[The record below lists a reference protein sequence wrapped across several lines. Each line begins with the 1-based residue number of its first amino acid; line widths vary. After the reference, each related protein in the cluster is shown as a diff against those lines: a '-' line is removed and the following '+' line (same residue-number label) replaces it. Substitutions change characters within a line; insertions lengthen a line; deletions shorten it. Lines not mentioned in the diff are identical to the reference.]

1 MQNLQHHPLSLGIY
15 IAHAGFFLAFVV
27 ARLFASRAP
36 REQAGTRAVASA
48 EATAPAARVL
58 ISLHFA
64 AFGLLYFGIA
74 GAVFGPRPRP
84 LFQPQIVAGA
94 LLIAVGAILA
104 CWTLLWF
111 RSWRFRAT
119 IDVGHELATG
129 GPFRLLRHPIYMGLN
144 LLALGTALWH
154 PTPLIWAACMVIVVL
169 SDLRARS
176 EEILLLRVFG
186 AAYASYRDRTRR
198 FIPAIY

>member
-1 MQNLQHHPLSLGIY
+1 MQHQPLSLGIY
-15 IAHAGFFLAFVV
+15 MAHAGFFLAFLL
-27 ARLFASRAP
+27 ARLFASQAP
-36 REQAGTRAVASA
+36 RERAGTGVVASA
-48 EATAPAARVL
+48 EATAPASRVL
-58 ISLHFA
+58 ITLHFA

-74 GAVFGPRPRP
+74 GAVFGPHPRP
-84 LFQPQIVAGA
+84 LFPPQIPGGVV
-94 LLIAVGAILA
+94 LIALGAVLA

-119 IDVGHELATG
+119 IDVGHELATR
-129 GPFRLLRHPIYMGLN
+129 GPFRILRHPIYMALN

-154 PTPLIWAACMVIVVL
+154 PTALIWAAFIAIAVL

-176 EEILLLRVFG
+176 EETLLLRVFG
-186 AAYASYRDRTRR
+186 AAYASYCERTRR